1 MRSAIFHFT
10 TARKSPW
17 QMGDNTQPLA
27 LITGSSEGI
36 GLELARLII
45 ADGFKTILCGSSAK
59 VHSVAEEFSNQGR
72 VSAVQSDL
80 TTAEGA
86 EKVINAV
93 AGRPLDVL
101 VLNAGIALGGA
112 FLDVPL
118 ERHLQLVEININST
132 LRLCHGLLPPMI
144 ARGRGKLLLVSS
156 LSATTPTPF
165 ESIYGPSK
173 SFMTSFGHGLREELR
188 GTGVDVTIL
197 HPGATAT
204 DFHIRAGMGN
214 TRFGDNSWKNDPAEV
229 ARQGYEALKNG
240 VTSLIG
246 GDADTQAAGRALRAM
261 TDEDKARR
269 QAAMSRPA

>member
-1 MRSAIFHFT
+1 MSEAEQ
-10 TARKSPW
+10 S
-17 QMGDNTQPLA
+17 LA
-27 LITGSSEGI
+27 LVTGSSAGI
-36 GLELARLII
+36 GLELARLFI
-45 ADGFKTILCGSSAK
+45 ADDFETIICGSSPK
-59 VHSVAEEFSNQGR
+59 VHSVAEELSNEGL
-72 VSAVQSDL
+72 VWAVQSDL

-86 EKVINAV
+86 KEVVRAV
-93 AGRPLDVL
+93 AGKPLDVL
-101 VLNAGIALGGA
+101 VLNAGIAIGGA

-118 ERHLQLVEININST
+118 DKHLQLVEININST
-132 LRLCHGLLPPMI
+132 LRLCHALLPAMI

-165 ESIYGPSK
+165 ETIYGPSK

-188 GTGVDVTIL
+188 GTGVGVTIL

-229 ARQGYEALKNG
+229 ARQGYEALKSG
-240 VTSLIG
+240 VTSLVG
-246 GDADTQAAGRALRAM
+246 GDAETQAAGRELRAM

-269 QAAMSRPA
+269 QAAMSRSE

>member
-1 MRSAIFHFT
+1 MRFKRESAQC
-10 TARKSPW
+10 RR
-17 QMGDNTQPLA
+17 
-27 LITGSSEGI
+27 GI
-36 GLELARLII
+36 SDQGL
-45 ADGFKTILCGSSAK
+45 
-59 VHSVAEEFSNQGR
+59 

-86 EKVINAV
+86 EKVISAV

>member
-1 MRSAIFHFT
+1 
-10 TARKSPW
+10 
-17 QMGDNTQPLA
+17 
-27 LITGSSEGI
+27 
-36 GLELARLII
+36 
-45 ADGFKTILCGSSAK
+45 
-59 VHSVAEEFSNQGR
+59 
-72 VSAVQSDL
+72 
-80 TTAEGA
+80 
-86 EKVINAV
+86 
-93 AGRPLDVL
+93 
-101 VLNAGIALGGA
+101 
-112 FLDVPL
+112 
-118 ERHLQLVEININST
+118 
-132 LRLCHGLLPPMI
+132 MI